1 MTEPSSNIPEDIAN
15 AEVEEDQSA
24 PEQQQQPD
32 LDLNIDQEK
41 REAWDRIKSDY
52 ETEPGGQ
59 PVPNSMDQAQLD
71 AAEAE
76 EGNDEGEEGN
86 DEGRTNPE

>member
-24 PEQQQQPD
+24 PEQQPA

-52 ETEPGGQ
+52 QTEPGGQ

-71 AAEAE
+71 VAEAE
-76 EGNDEGEEGN
+76 EGDDEGDDGV
-86 DEGRTNPE
+86 RTHPE

>member
-1 MTEPSSNIPEDIAN
+1 MTEPNSNIPEDVAN

-24 PEQQQQPD
+24 PEPQPA
-32 LDLNIDQEK
+32 LDLNIDQDK

-76 EGNDEGEEGN
+76 EGDDEGE
-86 DEGRTNPE
+86 DEGRANPE

>member
-15 AEVEEDQSA
+15 AEVEEDQST
-24 PEQQQQPD
+24 PQKQPGV
-32 LDLNIDQEK
+32 DLNIDQEK

-59 PVPNSMDQAQLD
+59 PVPNSMDQAQRD
-71 AAEAE
+71 VAEAE
-76 EGNDEGEEGN
+76 EGGGDDDGEGDDES
-86 DEGRTNPE
+86 RTAQE

>member
-1 MTEPSSNIPEDIAN
+1 MTEPNSNIPEDVAN
-15 AEVEEDQSA
+15 AEVEEDRST
-24 PEQQQQPD
+24 PEPQPA

-76 EGNDEGEEGN
+76 EGDDEGE
-86 DEGRTNPE
+86 DEGRANPE

>member
-1 MTEPSSNIPEDIAN
+1 MTEPSSNIPEVIAN

-32 LDLNIDQEK
+32 LDLNIDQG
-41 REAWDRIKSDY
+41 EAWDRIKSDY

-76 EGNDEGEEGN
+76 EGDDEGE
-86 DEGRTNPE
+86 DEGRANPE